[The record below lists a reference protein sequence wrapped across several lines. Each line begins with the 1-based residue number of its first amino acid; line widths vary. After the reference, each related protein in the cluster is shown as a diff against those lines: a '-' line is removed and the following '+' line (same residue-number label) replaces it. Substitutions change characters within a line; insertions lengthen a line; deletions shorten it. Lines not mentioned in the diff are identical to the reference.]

1 MAAHARDFFWKT
13 RGTKKVDVGVVPRA
27 KAWRRLRLS
36 AQQLNHNPA
45 PTSADPYPAILSVCP
60 PPAPPHSIPSFSSQ
74 SVCSTCFR
82 SRMQPKS
89 ATSLNHHNRLNSPD
103 HTAYFRMCNIHVHM
117 RVDEPEVSHVQDKH
131 SLSLSKT
138 RSSKSNTD
146 AARPRIGLISPFI
159 RGTTFPA
166 IFPST
171 HHLAL
176 HCGTAYK
183 LG

>member
-1 MAAHARDFFWKT
+1 MPGTSSGRHGEPRRSLLVWCQGPRPGEDSDSAHSSST
-13 RGTKKVDVGVVPRA
+13 T
-27 KAWRRLRLS
+27 
-36 AQQLNHNPA
+36 
-45 PTSADPYPAILSVCP
+45 TP
-60 PPAPPHSIPSFSSQ
+60 PPRRRPPSRPLPRDSISLSSPS
-74 SVCSTCFR
+74 STTQYTVIFIPVRLFHLFR

-103 HTAYFRMCNIHVHM
+103 HTTYLRMCNIHVHR
-117 RVDEPEVSHVQDKH
+117 RVDEPEVSHAQDKH
-131 SLSLSKT
+131 SLFPSKT
-138 RSSKSNTD
+138 RSSKSDSD
-146 AARPRIGLISPFI
+146 AARPRIGLTSPFI